1 MGVKLSLSASFASMD
16 DYTKRAVEVFR
27 ECARTPILSS
37 AAVFSGGGERYEVL
51 SNWNQRELERGKK
64 VAFTR
69 SFFLE
74 KNDGGVHK
82 FTSSTFQ
89 SDASNQ

>member
-1 MGVKLSLSASFASMD
+1 ME
-16 DYTKRAVEVFR
+16 DYTKRAVNVFR
-27 ECARTPILSS
+27 ECARVPLLSS
-37 AAVFSGGGERYEVL
+37 AVVLPTGGRYEVL
-51 SNWNQRELERGKK
+51 SKWNQRELERGKK

-74 KNDGGVHK
+74 KNGGKVEK
-82 FTSSTFQ
+82 FASSTFQ